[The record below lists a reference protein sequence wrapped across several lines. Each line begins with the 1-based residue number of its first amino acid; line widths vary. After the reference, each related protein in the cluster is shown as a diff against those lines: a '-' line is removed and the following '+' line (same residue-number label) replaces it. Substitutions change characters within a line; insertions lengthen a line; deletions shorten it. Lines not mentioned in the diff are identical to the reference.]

1 MKNILSIA
9 FSLLMVLSLSAQEK
23 RASPLL
29 KESTEINGTKIS
41 WQYGQPS
48 KKGREIFGKLVPY
61 GKIWRTG
68 ANEASVISFSND
80 VMIEGKKLAAGKYAL
95 FTIPGEES
103 WTIIFNTIWN
113 QWGAY
118 NYENDKDALRV
129 EVKPSTAEE
138 SEKFTMTLSEDGVM
152 TLHWDKTAAAFKIET
167 AN

>member
-9 FSLLMVLSLSAQEK
+9 FSLLLGLSLSAQEK

-29 KESTEINGTKIS
+29 KESTEIKGTKIS

-68 ANEASVISFSND
+68 ANEASVISFSKD

-95 FTIPGEES
+95 FSIPGEDK

-129 EVKPSTAEE
+129 KVSPNTAEE
-138 SEKFTMTLSEDGVM
+138 SEKFTMTLSEEGVM
-152 TLHWDKTAAAFKIET
+152 TLHWDKTSASFKIET
-167 AN
+167 AD